1 MVISLFEKWQKDH
14 VCFDTQEKVVCELWA
29 MLTSARVYYKEENVP
44 EKKRLE
50 RFLADFKALHGEVNC
65 DRACCKNFHARNHG
79 VVCAI
84 LERPDLREKLM
95 AMEDFDVKDCKELVV
110 LLDSTDAPPPVVASG
125 VGVSSLSVLTDG
137 NGAPSPMT
145 VSGAD
150 APLPT
155 SVSVDGT
162 AMVPPPALAN
172 SVMSPPLSF
181 GCNLTDEQMVHI
193 SCIAS
198 TNHLFCVSEGEV
210 VDLRPML
217 RNEKCKP
224 MVVPNIRLV
233 ARFFDVLADSQ
244 KVAWDWK
251 KTMERGG
258 YLVSKNGVP
267 ITANTLASALTAIK
281 TRETANSKKV
291 KADVEKA
298 LLMFGGEMLQD
309 I

>member
-1 MVISLFEKWQKDH
+1 
-14 VCFDTQEKVVCELWA
+14 
-29 MLTSARVYYKEENVP
+29 MLTSARVYYKEEGVP

-65 DRACCKNFHARNHG
+65 NRACCKNLHARNHG
-79 VVCAI
+79 VAFAI
-84 LERPDLREKLM
+84 LERADLREKLM
-95 AMEDFDVKDCKELVV
+95 ALENFDVNDCKELVA

-150 APLPT
+150 APPPT

-162 AMVPPPALAN
+162 AMVPPPALAS

-181 GCNLTDEQMVHI
+181 GCNLTDEQMVRI

-210 VDLRPML
+210 VDLRQML

-233 ARFFDVLADSQ
+233 ARFFDILEYSQ
-244 KVAWDWK
+244 RIAWDWK
-251 KTMERGG
+251 KTMERGR
-258 YLVSKNGVP
+258 YLVSKNGMP

-281 TRETANSKKV
+281 TRETAKSKKV

-298 LLMFGGEMLQD
+298 LLMLDGEMPRG